1 MLSLL
6 DFSCRTLFCF
16 NSVDNDMFSAPE
28 IPKFRGS
35 VPVVTKAVPGR
46 AGAGRQI
53 AGLPRSL
60 PIPVFHPKVRDGLSH
75 SAYAA
80 QLDAFF

>member
-6 DFSCRTLFCF
+6 DFSYRILFCF

-28 IPKFRGS
+28 TKFRGT

-80 QLDAFF
+80 QLNAFF